1 MINIGTDELL
11 TLNAAAKRLPKGRTG
26 KPVHVATLHRWA
38 SAGGLSG
45 IRLETVKVGGVRYT
59 SAEALE
65 RFVERCTAGDS
76 TTPSQT
82 RRSRKREIDRAE
94 HELTEAGIT

>member
-1 MINIGTDELL
+1 MINIGTEELL

-26 KPVHVATLHRWA
+26 KPVHVSTLHRWA

-45 IRLETVKVGGVRYT
+45 VRLETVKVGGVRYT
-59 SAEALE
+59 SVEALS

-76 TTPSQT
+76 TTLSLT
-82 RRSRKREIDRAE
+82 SRSRKREIEQAE
-94 HELTEAGIT
+94 HELSEAGI